1 MFAWSFLSLSDV
13 AVAQCECVR
22 ACVYLTSMEMEG
34 EGSSPEALNLRA
46 GGPRAFV
53 QFIVTFVPRHLRR
66 WTRRFLLGQVTAP
79 WGCEDVL
86 LSGLLA
92 SLPGGLRSLPAW
104 KSHVSQG
111 LAVDEDLVMKS
122 CPPRLHL
129 DVCALCLLLRGPP
142 ACADALRVRPSVPS
156 GRCTPDVTMREHSV
170 TGLGIRRP
178 LARRRDTILDTLV
191 NEIHNTSLT

>member
-111 LAVDEDLVMKS
+111 IAVDEDLVMKS
-122 CPPRLHL
+122 CPQGFTWMCAHLLASPRATGTCGRPASPAQRAQWTLH
-129 DVCALCLLLRGPP
+129 A
-142 ACADALRVRPSVPS
+142 
-156 GRCTPDVTMREHSV
+156 GRDNARAQRDGSRHPQAACTP
-170 TGLGIRRP
+170 
-178 LARRRDTILDTLV
+178 ARHYFGHFG
-191 NEIHNTSLT
+191 E